1 MEQSGG
7 LIDDRKYR
15 QLTSTVIGF
24 VQDACRRSAIQVP
37 WSAISLCHL
46 AAGAG
51 IQRPCFR

>member
-1 MEQSGG
+1 MAELRLWLMRG
-7 LIDDRKYR
+7 
-15 QLTSTVIGF
+15 
-24 VQDACRRSAIQVP
+24 AIQVP